1 MRCVNREHNTQVASS
16 LLVRLTL
23 VRKDKPAAEWEERM
37 SRKPTNANIPEA
49 VRWFNR
55 FRMQGAPALSPDESA
70 EWARWSTDKTHLS
83 ALRLV
88 EQLWKDLRHLK
99 KTPLPTQQDLDAD
112 DYDPELSISEWLER
126 NR

>member
-1 MRCVNREHNTQVASS
+1 
-16 LLVRLTL
+16 
-23 VRKDKPAAEWEERM
+23 M
-37 SRKPTNANIPEA
+37 SRKPTNANLPEA

-55 FRMQGAPALSPDESA
+55 FRMKGATALSPDESA
-70 EWARWSTDKTHLS
+70 EWRRWADDKTHLS
-83 ALRLV
+83 ALRRV

-99 KTPLPTQQDLDAD
+99 KIPLPTQQDLDAD